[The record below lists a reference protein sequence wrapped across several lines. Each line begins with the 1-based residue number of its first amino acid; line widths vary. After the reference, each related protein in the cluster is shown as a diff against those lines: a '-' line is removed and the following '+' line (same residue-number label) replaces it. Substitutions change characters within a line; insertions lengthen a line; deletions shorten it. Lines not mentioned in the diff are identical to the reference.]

1 MVGTPRP
8 DDGAHT
14 GPDTTTPTQP
24 PAPPQPTTPILSDS
38 RRNATEAVIWP
49 VRVAAAWSW
58 RLLVLVAAGYVV
70 VRASARIGWVLL
82 AIIIAMF
89 LTAVLQ
95 PLERLYQRLIPR
107 PKSLPP
113 LLALLSGVVV
123 LGGIAYF
130 VVWQISTHAN
140 QLGDELSNLV
150 TRTKHWLQTGPVH
163 MNAADLD
170 KLSSQIT
177 DTIKAHPGRLVSSA
191 ITTVRTVAEGIAAL
205 LLILLVT
212 FYLLRDGSMVWRWVV
227 RLFPRSAH
235 ARVDYAGR
243 AGWGTFGGYMRGQ
256 LLIALVHG
264 ISITVVLVVLR
275 VSLAAPLGVLI
286 FLGSFIPLVGL
297 TITGAIAVGFTLLE
311 HGWVTAVV
319 VTVAIVVLVQLEGH
333 LLQPVIQSRTV
344 HIHPLAVVLAVV
356 TGTTLGGIPGA
367 LIAVP
372 LVAFLNSSVR
382 ALRAGPEESPVE
394 EASPTDTQEEQPP

>member
-1 MVGTPRP
+1 MTGGQVGPGSEPTPP
-8 DDGAHT
+8 S
-14 GPDTTTPTQP
+14 
-24 PAPPQPTTPILSDS
+24 APPQPTTPILSDS
-38 RRNATEAVIWP
+38 RRNATEAVTWP
-49 VRVAAAWSW
+49 VRLAAAWSW

-70 VRASARIGWVLL
+70 VRGATRIWWVLL
-82 AIIIAMF
+82 AVIIALF

-95 PLERLYQRLIPR
+95 PLQRMYQRMIPR
-107 PKSLPP
+107 PKSLSP

-130 VVWQISTHAN
+130 VVWQITTHAT

-150 TRTKHWLQTGPVH
+150 TRTKHWLETGPVH
-163 MNAADLD
+163 MSSADLN
-170 KLSSQIT
+170 KLTTRIT
-177 DTIKAHPGRLVSSA
+177 DTITGHPGQLISGA
-191 ITTVRTVAEGIAAL
+191 ITTVRTVAEGFAAL
-205 LLILLVT
+205 LLILLIT
-212 FYLLRDGSMVWRWVV
+212 FYLLRDGPIVWQWVV
-227 RLFPRSAH
+227 RLLPRSAH

-243 AGWGTFGGYMRGQ
+243 AGWGAFGGYMRGQ
-256 LLIALVHG
+256 LLIALIHG
-264 ISITVVLVVLR
+264 VSITIVLLVVR

-311 HGWVTAVV
+311 HGWVTALV
-319 VTVAIVVLVQLEGH
+319 VTIAIVVLVQIEGH

-344 HIHPLAVVLAVV
+344 HLHPLAVVLAVV

-372 LVAFLNSSVR
+372 LVSFVNTSVQ
-382 ALRAGPEESPVE
+382 ALRTGPEESPPP
-394 EASPTDTQEEQPP
+394 EAQEDESR